1 MITSGL
7 VKQIGP
13 YNNGYPSTYYDSN
26 VQSIRPF
33 MLYQDKPGIL
43 EPSPYALHS
52 VVDRNVPF
60 QNLYRKKKKLDQAV
74 KNSQTILV
82 GNLFNGALTIN
93 PSSQGNGST
102 GVGSP
107 VNPSTGGNGTG
118 PVNPGLD
125 TTLPSPSTSDGS
137 FTTADAA
144 TVSLTPSSDP
154 TSDLSGSTDGS
165 FRTAQGYTSRRPPG
179 LTINTNL
186 QPSPEVLINI
196 QQQHD
201 VLVERIAN
209 SAQQGIYP
217 RVPQAWL
224 DELASLNSALLQ
236 AAATPLTSITSVS
249 SEYGNDYIRPP
260 PTPVLPSYMVG
271 TPPVYSPPTL
281 SAAQRMGYEEAL
293 QRYEEELNINY
304 NRPII
309 SPSHSE
315 PSGRMPAMTQIPSQ
329 GILSERIIFSQLN
342 NMNRPESAR
351 SRDSNTPRR
360 PPSDVSMGQ
369 PSRSPSDV
377 SMGSPSHGSSGPSR
391 HGSDGGSYVPS
402 LNTLSPSNPRHPR
415 QTRRNTRR

>member
-93 PSSQGNGST
+93 PSSQGT
-102 GVGSP
+102 GP
-107 VNPSTGGNGTG
+107 TGGNELGSSPPT
-118 PVNPGLD
+118 VNPGLD

-154 TSDLSGSTDGS
+154 TSDLSGSTDAS
-165 FRTAQGYTSRRPPG
+165 FRSPQGYTSRRPPG

-281 SAAQRMGYEEAL
+281 SATQRMGYEEAL

-391 HGSDGGSYVPS
+391 HGSDGGSFVPS
-402 LNTLSPSNPRHPR
+402 SSSSNSGPVDHGFRNRPI
-415 QTRRNTRR
+415 RRNTRR